1 MHEHHTWIHSLLEF
15 IRRHSLPVI
24 LLFALVTCGLG
35 VALVSL
41 EVDPDLESLL
51 SEDEETIRLMRKYGG
66 GETEHNYFV
75 FAAESADPFRL
86 EALAALSA
94 AIESIEGLP
103 EIEPGISPFNL
114 ITFSNDGGRL
124 SLVPLSTDRQ
134 APGTE
139 RELALFRKRITETPF
154 AENLVISG
162 DHTTLVSFFPVGRT
176 DNYGRLMDRIE
187 EILAALE
194 PYYRTYTTGTIP
206 FMKSTEAYL
215 SRDLSRLLL
224 LAALVIL
231 VSFYLGFRTARAV
244 FLPLLIVLMGTV
256 WCLGFMSLVGFPL
269 TMIGVLIPPL
279 VLALGSSY
287 SIHILNQYYREGPDS
302 GSDNRWITAAIAH
315 VNRTIL
321 LASAT
326 TIAGLLSLLAVSMR
340 QTREF
345 AVSTSVGIAACAVL
359 SLFFF
364 PAVLYRL
371 GAPKPK
377 QTQRVL
383 SGSLTRAIS
392 RLGAAALRGR
402 LVIVVGLVALAVVFS
417 FSVQQIRYNTDAM
430 SYFPQ
435 DAQVVRD
442 MRFFTGK
449 IGGFENVSLSLAA
462 PGNEANY
469 FLRPEVL
476 QQVARFENALA
487 EISDI
492 CYISSFVQYLKH
504 VNQVMYG
511 SYGLPASRAPVLLL
525 SRYLRVLAAESQGRA
540 LGAMANEDFSVLT
553 ITLRIFDSARGAFID
568 EVGLKD
574 LLARID
580 AIQTREL
587 PAELTVE
594 RWGPILRY
602 LHLSNTLQR
611 DAVTSLLVAV
621 IGILLITALAFRSAA
636 YGLYALVP
644 LLTGVMVNAVF
655 MVAARIPLDMITI
668 MVSSVAVGV
677 GVDDSIHF
685 LIHFRRQRAANGGNV
700 AGAIADT
707 MAIAGRPILLTT
719 VSIVAGLLIL
729 ALATFQPIRY
739 FGLLVCL
746 TLAATCLGTVVVL
759 PAVLALGRSHAKQ
772 RDSAAES

>member
-1 MHEHHTWIHSLLEF
+1 MYEHHTWIHSLLEF

-402 LVIVVGLVALAVVFS
+402 LVIVVGLVGLVVLFS
-417 FSVQQIRYNTDAM
+417 FSVRKIRYNTDAM

-487 EISDI
+487 EIPDI

-611 DAVTSLLVAV
+611 DAVRSLLVAV

-685 LIHFRRQRAANGGNV
+685 LIHFRRQRAANGGDV
-700 AGAIADT
+700 AGAIAGT

-759 PAVLALGRSHAKQ
+759 PAVLALGRGAAKQ
-772 RDSAAES
+772 RNSAAES